1 LTGAGAVAA
10 LAVCALLATGCGGG
24 GGGGSDDEDAV
35 PDDVRWAEVVATLT
49 PGLDAGSD
57 NPCERGDRA
66 CVPAVVAEMSSRL
79 DRLAA
84 DCDHDAPFAFMYRE
98 VTRAVAE
105 ADDGF
110 FGDRG
115 ALAHLDAVFAELY
128 FRAFDDWHA
137 GRRDAV
143 PGAWRIAFEAADGRR
158 VSGIGDLLL
167 GMNAHIS
174 RDLPFALAA
183 ISEAGAATGER
194 DFGLVD
200 ELLARVQGPVLDE
213 AARRF
218 DGTVDDFSIPELDV
232 DDATV
237 AELIASWRHEAW
249 RNGERLA
256 AADDP
261 GERAAVEASIETQ
274 AAARALVIRTATHY
288 VPFLTST
295 AARDRHCASA
305 ANP

>member
-1 LTGAGAVAA
+1 VRTAVAVA
-10 LAVCALLATGCGGG
+10 LACGLLAGCGGG
-24 GGGGSDDEDAV
+24 DGRGEAAAPAGE
-35 PDDVRWAEVVATLT
+35 VRWADVVGTLA

-66 CVPAVVAEMSSRL
+66 CVAAVVAEMGSRL

-98 VTRAVAE
+98 VTRAVEEAE
-105 ADDGF
+105 DGF
-110 FGDRG
+110 FGDRA

-128 FRAFDDWHA
+128 FRAYDEWHG
-137 GRRDAV
+137 GRREEV
-143 PGAWRIAFEAADGRR
+143 PAAWRIAFAAADGRR
-158 VSGIGDLLL
+158 TWGIGNLLL

-183 ISEAGAATGER
+183 IAEAGTATGRR
-194 DFGLVD
+194 DFELVD
-200 ELLARVQGPVLDE
+200 DLLADVQGPVLDE

-218 DGTVDDFSIPELDV
+218 DGTIDDFAIPELDV
-232 DDATV
+232 DDTTV
-237 AELIASWRHEAW
+237 ARLIASWRHEAW
-249 RNGERLA
+249 LNGERLA

-261 GERAAVEASIETQ
+261 GERAAVTASIETQ
-274 AAARALVIRTATHY
+274 AAARALVIRTATQY

-295 AARDRHCASA
+295 GARDRHCEAA

>member
-1 LTGAGAVAA
+1 MRAAA
-10 LAVCALLATGCGGG
+10 LAAAGVLVCLVSAGCGGG
-24 GGGGSDDEDAV
+24 DDGGGAAATSDDADWV
-35 PDDVRWAEVVATLT
+35 DIVATLS
-49 PGLDAGSD
+49 PGLDAGSA
-57 NPCERGDRA
+57 NPCGRGDRA
-66 CVPAVVAEMSSRL
+66 CVTAVVDEMGTRL

-98 VTRAVAE
+98 VTRAVEE

-110 FGDRG
+110 FTDR
-115 ALAHLDAVFAELY
+115 ASLAHLDAVFADLY
-128 FRAFDDWHA
+128 FRAYDAWHA

-143 PGAWRIAFEAADGRR
+143 PAAWRIAFEAADGRR

-183 ISEAGAATGER
+183 IAEAGPSTGEH
-194 DFGLVD
+194 DFELVD
-200 ELLARVQGPVLDE
+200 DLLAGIQGQVLDE

-218 DGTVDDFSIPELDV
+218 DGTIDDFSIPELDV

-237 AELIASWRHEAW
+237 AQLIASWRHEAW
-249 RNGERLA
+249 LNGERLA
-256 AADDP
+256 AAADE
-261 GERAAVEASIETQ
+261 GERAAVAASIETQ
-274 AAARALVIRTATHY
+274 AAARALLIRTATHY

-295 AARDRHCASA
+295 APRDRHCAA
-305 ANP
+305 APSRP

>member
-1 LTGAGAVAA
+1 MRVAGAAA
-10 LAVCALLATGCGGG
+10 LAVCALLAGGCGGG
-24 GGGGSDDEDAV
+24 DGGSEEAA
-35 PDDVRWAEVVATLT
+35 PDGVRWADVVGTLS
-49 PGLDAGSD
+49 PGMDAGSD
-57 NPCERGDRA
+57 NPCERGDRE
-66 CVPAVVAEMSSRL
+66 CVGAVVAEMGARL

-84 DCDHDAPFAFMYRE
+84 DCDHDAPFAYMYRE
-98 VTRAVAE
+98 VTRAVDEAE
-105 ADDGF
+105 DGF

-128 FRAFDDWHA
+128 FRAYDDWHA
-137 GRRDAV
+137 GRRGSV
-143 PGAWRIAFEAADGRR
+143 PAAWRIAFEAAEGRR

-174 RDLPFALAA
+174 RDLPFALASIA
-183 ISEAGAATGER
+183 EAGASTGQR
-194 DFGLVD
+194 DFELVD
-200 ELLARVQGPVLDE
+200 DLLADVQGPVLDE
-213 AARRF
+213 AAKRF
-218 DGTVDDFSIPELDV
+218 DGTIDDFSIPELDV

-237 AELIASWRHEAW
+237 AQLIASWRREAW

-256 AADDP
+256 AAEGP

-295 AARDRHCASA
+295 AARDEHCAA
-305 ANP
+305 ATHP